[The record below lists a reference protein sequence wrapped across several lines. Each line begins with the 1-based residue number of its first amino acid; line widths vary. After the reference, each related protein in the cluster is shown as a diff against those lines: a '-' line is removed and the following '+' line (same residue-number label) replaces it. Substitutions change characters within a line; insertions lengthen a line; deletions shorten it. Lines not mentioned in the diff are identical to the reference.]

1 VDEDERFSEWR
12 IYCWNTGISAGLV
25 DCSGFQVW
33 IAGQDCR
40 FVDCRFVDCRLGLQV
55 GIAGWDRRSLNC
67 SGLQWISMGDSIL
80 WIAVDF
86 NGLYWVALRWI

>member
-1 VDEDERFSEWR
+1 MLEYRNFCR
-12 IYCWNTGISAGLV
+12 ISGLQWISG
-25 DCSGFQVW
+25 
-33 IAGQDCR
+33 
-40 FVDCRFVDCRLGLQV
+40 VDCRSGLQVCGLQVCGLQV